1 MATFITVESKNG
13 KSVKAYIRI
22 KGYRPRCKTFSN
34 ITLAKKWARQIE
46 TAMENGTYKEEVIT
60 FTDDKRVRIQTV
72 KELILYFRENIAPK
86 KYVEHLE
93 KYYCMYDWWIDEIGF
108 INVADLTTAVLST
121 CKQKL
126 INTEI
131 IKSGNKVKYSNSTI
145 NKYLYAFSAVLSWA
159 VKETELLSSNP
170 MRNVEHMKKLNE
182 RTRRLTE
189 EEEMILTNACKNH
202 SMACLIFFLL
212 LLTTGGRYSEVRDLT
227 VETIDFINS
236 RVIFMDTK
244 NGTNR
249 SVAIDLRLLNL
260 IKEYLKKQNIKSG
273 FIFIGKNGKLL
284 YMRGILQKII
294 KDCKIED
301 CHIHDL
307 RHTFASTMAE
317 QGAGIY
323 DIMVL
328 LGHKSTAMAKRY
340 THLTQKYQD
349 KVVTKITSTMPIW
362 SVIKT

>member
-13 KSVKAYIRI
+13 KSIKAYIRI

-34 ITLAKKWARQIE
+34 ITLAKKWAKQIE
-46 TAMENGTYKEEVIT
+46 TSMENGTYKEEV
-60 FTDDKRVRIQTV
+60 FYLADVRKRIKTV
-72 KELILYFRENIAPK
+72 KDLILYFKENVAPK

-93 KYYCMYDWWIDEIGF
+93 KYYCMYDWWIEQIGD
-108 INVADLTTAVLST
+108 INLVDLTTSTLSM

-131 IKSGNKVKYSNSTI
+131 IKSGVACKYSNSTI
-145 NKYLYAFSAVLSWA
+145 NKYLFSLSAILKWA
-159 VKETELLSSNP
+159 MKETELISTNP
-170 MRNVEHMKKLNE
+170 MSNVEHMKKLNE
-182 RTRRLTE
+182 RTRRLTNDE
-189 EEEMILTNACKNH
+189 ETILLNACKNH

-212 LLTTGGRYSEVRDLT
+212 LRTTGGRYSEVLNLM

-236 RVIFMDTK
+236 RVVFLDTK
-244 NGTNR
+244 NDTNR
-249 SVAIDLRLLNL
+249 SVAIDLRLLEL
-260 IKEYLKKQNIKSG
+260 IKNYLENNGIKSG
-273 FIFIGKNGKLL
+273 YIFIGKNGKLL
-284 YMRGILQKII
+284 YMRGILGKII
-294 KDCKIED
+294 KDNHIED

-317 QGAGIY
+317 QGASIY

-328 LGHKSTAMAKRY
+328 LGHKSTTMAKRY

-349 KVVTKITSTMPIW
+349 KVVLNITSNLPIW
-362 SVIKT
+362 SGF